1 MKCDIITARKAAARF
16 SVFVFVQVWFVCT
29 CDDAHRPQA
38 QRLVAFAGEVACERM
53 GKEFQRRR

>member
-1 MKCDIITARKAAARF
+1 MKCDIITARKAAARILF
-16 SVFVFVQVWFVCT
+16 LCSCKVLVCT
-29 CDDAHRPQA
+29 CTDAHRPQA